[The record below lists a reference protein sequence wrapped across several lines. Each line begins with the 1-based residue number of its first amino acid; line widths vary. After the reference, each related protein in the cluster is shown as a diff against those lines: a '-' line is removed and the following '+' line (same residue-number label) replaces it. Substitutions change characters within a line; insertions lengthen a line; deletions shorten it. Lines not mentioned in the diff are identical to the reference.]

1 MKQQLSKHLSI
12 TLSLLWVV
20 SLFIFPAPVSAVE
33 LPQEVET
40 PKLDVLCIDPPAG
53 LISWWPGNGNAQD
66 LIGNNHGLIMNG
78 AAFAAGMVGQAFSL
92 DGVDDYISIPKVNTW
107 DFGSTSF
114 SINAWFKSD
123 TGGYRN
129 IIRYDS
135 GVANSGLWGVRFNPE
150 NKLEFIVSDSSRTVY
165 AIVTDNTYTD
175 NSWHLVS
182 AVRDSV
188 NGKLKIYIDG
198 SPAAADAGDG
208 ASNIIGSAAAQLWI
222 GGGAWGG
229 EYLRVLL
236 TKSMSSTVPFRLRR
250 FTHCTMQAARVCVR
264 PPVSRFPLASPPGGQ
279 GMVPQTILS
288 GAMMAR

>member
-135 GVANSGLWGVRFNPE
+135 GLQTAAYGECDL
-150 NKLEFIVSDSSRTVY
+150 IQ
-165 AIVTDNTYTD
+165 
-175 NSWHLVS
+175 
-182 AVRDSV
+182 
-188 NGKLKIYIDG
+188 KI
-198 SPAAADAGDG
+198 SLNLLSLTAAE
-208 ASNIIGSAAAQLWI
+208 Q
-222 GGGAWGG
+222 
-229 EYLRVLL
+229 Y
-236 TKSMSSTVPFRLRR
+236 MP
-250 FTHCTMQAARVCVR
+250 
-264 PPVSRFPLASPPGGQ
+264 
-279 GMVPQTILS
+279 
-288 GAMMAR
+288 